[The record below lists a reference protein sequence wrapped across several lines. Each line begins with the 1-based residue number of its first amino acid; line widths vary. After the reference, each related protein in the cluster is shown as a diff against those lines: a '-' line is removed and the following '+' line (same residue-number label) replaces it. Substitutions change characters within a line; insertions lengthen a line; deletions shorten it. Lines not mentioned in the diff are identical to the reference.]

1 MTPEQGLIDLEQERG
16 RELLS
21 GWAFARK
28 LVAYMDMWGDDY
40 VYQVADHLGRP
51 GPKTLKNYASLARNP
66 ISHYAEGLG
75 MARADASAVQG
86 LPLEEAKALLLKASI
101 EGHSDDW
108 LRFEARAK
116 KNGVPPAG
124 KEGNGMDERTYTTQ
138 VRPVETLTAIDDGGT
153 QHRANGADP
162 YHGVTVPVF
171 CDGCQLP
178 ADICRCDDV
187 PFALPPDP
195 IDGADNDTPFDVAE
209 RVVKVWGVPFAKE
222 VAGHI
227 ERWGEWQ

>member
-1 MTPEQGLIDLEQERG
+1 MTPEQGLIDLEATYK
-16 RELLS
+16 RELAM
-21 GWAFARK
+21 GWAFIRK
-28 LVAYMDMWGDDY
+28 LALFVGEWGPGY
-40 VYQVADHLGRP
+40 IYQVADHLNRS
-51 GPKTLKNYASLARNP
+51 PKTLQNYISIARAP
-66 ISHYAEGLG
+66 ISHYAESLGLS
-75 MARADASAVQG
+75 RADAGAVVG
-86 LPLEEAKALLLKASI
+86 LPEEEAKALLLQAAE
-101 EGHSDDW
+101 EGLADDW
-108 LRFEARAK
+108 LRFKAREYK
-116 KNGVPPAG
+116 LPPTG
-124 KEGNGMDERTYTTQ
+124 KEGNGMDERTYHAQ